1 MATKNTA
8 KKTAKKKATKKVV
21 FDTTGPRAGYTY
33 ADFVEES
40 LINKLTEAKLTNEEH
55 QLLVER
61 ITDGVLDK
69 CKDALFPYDHT
80 MVVLYRKSKIGDDE
94 YLVTPYPEMRKQA
107 HEESTTTFQ
116 DVTNEPTTGCIFEEA
131 FACIKTNKATEKT
144 KGFFR
149 RLWDKIFK

>member
-40 LINKLTEAKLTNEEH
+40 LINKLTEAKLTNEEY

-69 CKDALFPYDHT
+69 CKDVLFPYDHT
-80 MVVLYRKSKIGDDE
+80 MVVLYKKSKIGDDE
-94 YLVTPYPEMRKQA
+94 YLVKPY
-107 HEESTTTFQ
+107 TVN
-116 DVTNEPTTGCIFEEA
+116 D
-131 FACIKTNKATEKT
+131 CIKTNKATEKT